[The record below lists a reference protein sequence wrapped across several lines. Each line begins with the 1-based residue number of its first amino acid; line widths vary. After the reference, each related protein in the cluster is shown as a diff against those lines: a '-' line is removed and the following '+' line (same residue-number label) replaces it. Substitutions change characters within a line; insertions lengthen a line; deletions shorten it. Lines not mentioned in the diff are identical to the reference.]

1 MRLKSTYFLWVLAVS
16 LLAAPA
22 VAQQSPKK
30 PAAPLAKA
38 AAAPK
43 KSVFRLAVINIDAIR
58 INAKVA
64 RDIRSQVSHYR
75 KAFREDVEKEEQQI
89 RTAND
94 ELAQQRAILSP
105 EAFAEERKKFELR
118 LIQVQRRV
126 QERKQALDKSQS
138 EAFKKV
144 QAILNDIV
152 IKMAKDNKLTLILR
166 SDQVVFWAQALDITK
181 AVLDEVDKQ
190 LPSFKVAEPKKIKLG
205 K

>member
-1 MRLKSTYFLWVLAVS
+1 MRLKSTYFLWVLAMS

-30 PAAPLAKA
+30 PTAPSAKA
-38 AAAPK
+38 PAAPK
-43 KSVFRLAVINIDAIR
+43 KSVFRLAIINLDAIR
-58 INAKVA
+58 VNAKVA
-64 RDIRSQVSHYR
+64 RDIRSQISNYR
-75 KAFREDVEKEEQQI
+75 KAFREDVEREEQQI
-89 RTAND
+89 RSANN

-126 QERKQALDKSQS
+126 QERKQALNKSQA

-144 QAILNDIV
+144 QKTLNEIV
-152 IKMAKDNKLTLILR
+152 TKMAKDNKLTLIIR
-166 SDQVVFWAQALDITK
+166 RDAVVFWAQALDITK
-181 AVLDEVDKQ
+181 AVLEEVDKQ